1 MTPRAMQWTAHS
13 IAFRSTRI
21 NLIRRRVPAFLTFTI
36 YLLSA
41 FRSTVRMQ
49 DCVWGNVRG
58 GTMIKPALQVE
69 SATTSWRAGPVQLID
84 RLVEKLRS
92 DRKVEIVTA
101 AHPFKDPADAFSPHQ
116 VKVVLDLCGNAL
128 YFSRA
133 PIPFQPTAS

>member
-1 MTPRAMQWTAHS
+1 MTPRPMQWTAHS
-13 IAFRSTRI
+13 ISFRSTRI

-84 RLVEKLRS
+84 RLVDKFLDHIEQMSHLVVR
-92 DRKVEIVTA
+92 V
-101 AHPFKDPADAFSPHQ
+101 PADRPCYVRIQ
-116 VKVVLDLCGNAL
+116 
-128 YFSRA
+128 SRVDQY
-133 PIPFQPTAS
+133 PP